1 MAGAF
6 RGEADD
12 GVADGDGDVFG
23 FFALAEGD
31 AETADGEGV
40 GDFFPDGDGDRVSW
54 ESATAVAAAR
64 PTSSLPSGRNVM
76 ARQTRRPVTTSPVVV
91 PTMSRRLRRRCRAA

>member
-1 MAGAF
+1 MAGAL

-40 GDFFPDGDGDRVSW
+40 GDFFPDGDGDCVS
-54 ESATAVAAAR
+54 
-64 PTSSLPSGRNVM
+64 
-76 ARQTRRPVTTSPVVV
+76 
-91 PTMSRRLRRRCRAA
+91 